1 MYTCCINICEITV
14 LVDLSPNYSRL
25 THFGGKQF
33 FFLFTHTQRNHDL
46 NKMYGFQFDNS
57 MPFCVECAVVQNK
70 VITLIM
76 NYKRTLYASK
86 NILWH
91 CNVVVDMQMV
101 PIIPNAVCLS
111 GLLMTPENRWKGS
124 FHQKI
129 NFEDWK
135 CLKTKLTNFEN
146 LFDFLSFNINQPIQ
160 KCSPKSKTSIAK
172 KCSFSYGI
180 VKIRYW
186 Q

>member
-1 MYTCCINICEITV
+1 MYTCCINICEITF

-25 THFGGKQF
+25 TRFGGKQF

-70 VITLIM
+70 VITLI
-76 NYKRTLYASK
+76 
-86 NILWH
+86 ILTIKGCYMRLKTFFDFVTW
-91 CNVVVDMQMV
+91 CLMV
-101 PIIPNAVCLS
+101 SIIPNAVCLS
-111 GLLMTPENRWKGS
+111 DLLMTPKNRWKGS

-135 CLKTKLTNFEN
+135 WLKTKLTNLED
-146 LFDFLSFNINQPIQ
+146 LFDFLRFNINQPIQ
-160 KCSPKSKTSIAK
+160 KC
-172 KCSFSYGI
+172 
-180 VKIRYW
+180 
-186 Q
+186 